1 VVVLVEIVDRA
12 DVKTGSRSGGGGICA
27 AERYGGGL
35 VKDFAPNGQL
45 FGYLTLQQPTDVN
58 IVAIGCSI
66 AVVDPVTATAIGV
79 QSPKLF

>member
-1 VVVLVEIVDRA
+1 MLVEIVDRA
-12 DVKTGSRSGGGGICA
+12 DVETSGRSSGGGIGTA
-27 AERYGGGL
+27 KRHGSGL
-35 VKDFAPNGQL
+35 VKYFTSDGQL